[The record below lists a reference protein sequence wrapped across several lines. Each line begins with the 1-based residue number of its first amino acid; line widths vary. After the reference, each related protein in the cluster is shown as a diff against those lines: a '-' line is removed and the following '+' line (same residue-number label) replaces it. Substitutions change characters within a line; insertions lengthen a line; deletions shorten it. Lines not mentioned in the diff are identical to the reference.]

1 MLKLIELEW
10 KKLERKKVIGEA
22 ITYWLILMF
31 LPIFFLKVVFAD
43 MPIVRFG
50 ESYAA
55 ALDLMIAIQMGFIL
69 FGASLINHVFIEEY
83 KNKTIAL
90 SFGYPFSRKRLVM
103 AKVLFIVLAVFIGT
117 LVSFGVSGIATFA
130 LNQVMDVIPG
140 TPTAADLTNYVIR
153 MIIHSFA
160 AALASL
166 IPLFLFGIWKR
177 AVIPTVI
184 CAVFLMQ
191 FPNFLGL
198 LRITLSPDFLY
209 IIFSILGV
217 LSVILSV
224 KFVNKLGD
232 M

>member
-43 MPIVRFG
+43 MPSVRFG

-55 ALDLMIAIQMGFIL
+55 ALDLMIAMQMGFIL

-103 AKVLFIVLAVFIGT
+103 AKVVFIVLAVFIGT

-130 LNQVMDVIPG
+130 LNQVMEVIPG
-140 TPTAADLTNYVIR
+140 MPTAADLTNYAIR
-153 MIIHSFA
+153 MIIHSIA

-209 IIFSILGV
+209 VIFSVLGV
-217 LSVILSV
+217 ASVILSV

-232 M
+232 L

>member
-10 KKLERKKVIGEA
+10 RKLERKKVIGEA

-31 LPIFFLKVVFAD
+31 LPVFFLKVVFAD
-43 MPIVRFG
+43 MPNVRFG

-55 ALDLMIAIQMGFIL
+55 ALDLMIAIQMGIIL

-90 SFGYPFSRKRLVM
+90 SFGYPLSRKRLVM

-117 LVSFGVSGIATFA
+117 LVSFGVSGIVTFA

-140 TPTAADLTNYVIR
+140 TPTAADLTNYAIR
-153 MIIHSFA
+153 MIIHSIA

-209 IIFSILGV
+209 VIFSVLGV
-217 LSVILSV
+217 ASVILSV
-224 KFVNKLGD
+224 KFINKLGD
-232 M
+232 F

>member
-10 KKLERKKVIGEA
+10 RKLERKKVIGEA

-31 LPIFFLKVVFAD
+31 LPVFFLKVVFAD
-43 MPIVRFG
+43 MPNVRFG

-90 SFGYPFSRKRLVM
+90 SFGYPLSRKRLVM
-103 AKVLFIVLAVFIGT
+103 AKVLFIVLAVFIST
-117 LVSFGVSGIATFA
+117 LVSFGVSGIVTFA
-130 LNQVMDVIPG
+130 LNQVMNVIPG
-140 TPTAADLTNYVIR
+140 TPTAADLTNYAIR
-153 MIIHSFA
+153 MIIHSIA
-160 AALASL
+160 TALASL

-177 AVIPTVI
+177 AVIPAVI

-198 LRITLSPDFLY
+198 LRITLSMDFLY
-209 IIFSILGV
+209 VIFSVLGV
-217 LSVILSV
+217 ASVILSV

-232 M
+232 L

>member
-117 LVSFGVSGIATFA
+117 LVSFGVSGITTFA